1 MDSTA
6 SAQPISQV
14 EDDDGVPDA
23 VREAEAA
30 VAALADSFLE
40 WINEDIARA
49 KEALARAQD
58 KPGNN
63 QPELRSIFEVMHNV
77 KGQGGSF
84 GYDLLTKVGG
94 SLCNYLRDE
103 AASADEKQLK
113 VIAAHFAAMDF
124 VLEKN
129 IQGSGD
135 AIGDQLTAKVAQLV
149 ANIPEPGG

>member
-6 SAQPISQV
+6 SAQPLSPAAD
-14 EDDDGVPDA
+14 ENDMPDA

-40 WINEDIARA
+40 WITEDIGRA

-58 KPGNN
+58 KPGDN
-63 QPELRSIFEVMHNV
+63 QPELRAIFEVVHNV

-84 GYDLLTKVGG
+84 GYDLLTKIGG
-94 SLCNYLRDE
+94 SLCDYLREE

-113 VIAAHFAAMDF
+113 VISAHFAAMDF

-135 AIGDQLTAKVAQLV
+135 AIGDQLTGKVGQLV
-149 ANIPEPGG
+149 ANIPAPA

>member
-6 SAQPISQV
+6 SAQPLAAD
-14 EDDDGVPDA
+14 EDDVPDA

-40 WINEDIARA
+40 WITDDINRA
-49 KEALARAQD
+49 KEALVRAQD
-58 KPGNN
+58 KPGDN
-63 QPELRSIFEVMHNV
+63 QPELRAIFEVVHNV

-84 GYDLLTKVGG
+84 GYDLLTKIGA
-94 SLCNYLRDE
+94 SLCNYLRVE

-113 VIAAHFAAMDF
+113 VISAHFAAMDF

-129 IQGSGD
+129 IQGTGE
-135 AIGDQLTAKVAQLV
+135 AIGDQLVGKVSQLV
-149 ANIPEPGG
+149 ANIPAPA

>member
-6 SAQPISQV
+6 AAQPNV
-14 EDDDGVPDA
+14 PADDDVPDA

-40 WINEDIARA
+40 WINEDIGRA
-49 KEALARAQD
+49 KEAFAKAQT
-58 KPGNN
+58 KPGDN
-63 QPELRSIFEVMHNV
+63 QPEIRAIFEVVHNV

-84 GYDLLTKVGG
+84 GYDLLTRIGG
-94 SLCNYLRDE
+94 SLCDYLRVE
-103 AASADEKQLK
+103 SASADEKQLK

-135 AIGDQLTAKVAQLV
+135 AIGDQLTGKVAQLI
-149 ANIPEPGG
+149 ANIPAPG